1 VRAERPSRVKLV
13 ASLLLAVAI
22 FAFLLRRVD
31 VDAVWA
37 EIQEMTWFELV
48 TIALIAGWNL
58 VTYWALWMAVTPGLR
73 WTQAMTV
80 AQSGTAVTNTV
91 PGGSGIGV
99 GLALAM
105 LDSWGFSRARS
116 TLAVLITGVWNTFI
130 KLALPVLAL
139 ALIALQGDAS
149 ATRMAA
155 GATAIVLLGVA
166 VGGFWQMLRSDR
178 AAARAGVLAERTAN
192 RARRLLKRPPV
203 HGWAEATTRFRNRA
217 RDLLQA
223 RGGWITAAALVS
235 HLSLYLVLLVTL
247 RHVGVGDAEVGWAQ
261 VLFVFA
267 GARLATAIRFTPGG
281 AGVVE
286 AVLIGGLVA
295 FGGDPA
301 QVTASVLVFRALTW
315 LLPVPLGGPT
325 SAGAGGSTDGRRRP
339 PAWCRRRRP
348 SHGPRRHE
356 RPAARAPATLRLA
369 AGAGRADA
377 APGRAGRRERVRG
390 LPASAGGR
398 AVHPPGDRARPGH
411 PGPHRA
417 GPHRPPRPVPACRGG
432 HRQAAG
438 GARPRGGVRL

>member
-1 VRAERPSRVKLV
+1 VRAGRPSRVKLLG
-13 ASLLLAVAI
+13 SLLLAVAI

-31 VDAVWA
+31 VDAVRA

-48 TIALIAGWNL
+48 TIAVIAGWNL

-99 GLALAM
+99 GLAMAM

-149 ATRMAA
+149 ASRVAA

-178 AAARAGVLAERTAN
+178 AAARAGVLAERIAN
-192 RARRLLKRPPV
+192 RAIAAAPFARRPV
-203 HGWAEATTRFRNRA
+203 HGWAEATTRFRSRA
-217 RDLLQA
+217 RDLLQG

-315 LLPVPLGGPT
+315 LLPVPLGGLT
-325 SAGAGGSTDGRRRP
+325 YL
-339 PAWCRRRRP
+339 AWRWRQ
-348 SHGPRRHE
+348 H
-356 RPAARAPATLRLA
+356 RLA
-369 AGAGRADA
+369 APTASVVPA
-377 APGRAGRRERVRG
+377 APAE
-390 LPASAGGR
+390 
-398 AVHPPGDRARPGH
+398 
-411 PGPHRA
+411 
-417 GPHRPPRPVPACRGG
+417 PRSPSP
-432 HRQAAG
+432 
-438 GARPRGGVRL
+438 

>member
-1 VRAERPSRVKLV
+1 MRAGRPSRVKLLG
-13 ASLLLAVAI
+13 SLLLAVAI

-149 ATRMAA
+149 ASRVAA

-192 RARRLLKRPPV
+192 RARRLLRRPPV
-203 HGWAEATTRFRNRA
+203 GGWAEATTRFRNRA
-217 RDLLQA
+217 KDLLRS

-315 LLPVPLGGPT
+315 LLPVPLGGLT
-325 SAGAGGSTDGRRRP
+325 YLGWRWRQHRLGA
-339 PAWCRRRRP
+339 
-348 SHGPRRHE
+348 
-356 RPAARAPATLRLA
+356 PAASVVPAAPA
-369 AGAGRADA
+369 
-377 APGRAGRRERVRG
+377 E
-390 LPASAGGR
+390 
-398 AVHPPGDRARPGH
+398 
-411 PGPHRA
+411 
-417 GPHRPPRPVPACRGG
+417 PRSPSP
-432 HRQAAG
+432 
-438 GARPRGGVRL
+438 